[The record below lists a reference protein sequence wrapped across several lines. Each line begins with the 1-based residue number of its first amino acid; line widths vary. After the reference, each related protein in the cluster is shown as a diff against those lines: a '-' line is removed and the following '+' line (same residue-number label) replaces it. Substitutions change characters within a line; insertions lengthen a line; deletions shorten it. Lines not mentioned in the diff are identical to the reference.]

1 MNVGVVGLGVS
12 LPPTVRKNDWWPQ
25 HVVDGW
31 MKKKAESFVR
41 KRDDSLL
48 PKTRGQ
54 QLVVDALAR
63 YADDPFQGMTERRVA
78 DDGVT
83 AASLE
88 AEAARAAIADAG
100 IDPKDIDFV
109 VSYSMC
115 IDRLQVPSACVVH
128 DLVGLRKSC
137 FSLEVDA
144 VCNSFQTHLT
154 VAEKMIK
161 GGLGRYGLLVQSS
174 TMTRLVDPNDE
185 MSLFMGDGA
194 AAQVVGPVGA
204 GRGVLSQAHFTDGKL
219 SDALTC
225 GVKGKSWWDDGRV
238 YAYAP
243 NGRSSREM
251 LLNLVDCAQE
261 AVGAALAQA
270 GLRPD
275 DVDFY
280 ACHQPTAWLRQVT
293 QPELGLSRA
302 KSLDTFR
309 WAGTLSG
316 ANLPLVM
323 HAARKEGML
332 VDGDVVAM
340 FSGGTGMTWSGTV
353 MTWGRGDGGG

>member
-1 MNVGVVGLGVS
+1 MNVGVIGLGAA
-12 LPPTVRKNDWWPQ
+12 LPPTIRKNDWWPR

-31 MKKKAESFVR
+31 VKKKADSFVR
-41 KRDDSLL
+41 KRADDLV
-48 PKTRGQ
+48 PATRGQ
-54 QLVVDALAR
+54 QLVVEALAR
-63 YADDPFQGMTERRVA
+63 YADDPYQGMTERRVVA
-78 DDGVT
+78 DGVT

-100 IDPKDIDFV
+100 IDPKRIDFV
-109 VSYSMC
+109 LSYSMC
-115 IDRLQVPSACVVH
+115 IDRIQVPSACVVH
-128 DLVGLRKSC
+128 DLVGLRKDC

-161 GGLGRYGLLVQSS
+161 GGLGTYGLLVQSS
-174 TMTRLVDPNDE
+174 TVTRLHDPMDE

-194 AAQVVGPVGA
+194 TAEVIGPVGE
-204 GRGVLSQAHFTDGKL
+204 GRGVVSQAHFTDGRL

-225 GVKGKSWWDDGRV
+225 GVKGKNWWDEGRV
-238 YAYAP
+238 YGYSP
-243 NGRSSREM
+243 NGRSGREM

-261 AVGAALAQA
+261 AVGGALAKA
-270 GLRPD
+270 GMTAA

-293 QPELGLSRA
+293 QPELGLSHAR
-302 KSLDTFR
+302 SLDTFA

-323 HAARKEGML
+323 HTARKEGTL
-332 VDGDVVAM
+332 RDGDVVAM

-353 MTWGRGDGGG
+353 MKWGRGGL